1 MAGSGDVQRL
11 AMPDAFRVAL
21 SCLIVDDNSLFLEGA
36 ADLLRREGLD
46 VVGVASNSAEA
57 TRLVTE
63 LRPDVTLVDIDLGDE
78 DGFDL
83 ARRLHEI
90 GGGSK
95 VILVSTHAEEDL
107 AHLIEGSPA
116 LRFIAK
122 ARLSAQA
129 IRDTLGR
136 AA

>member
-1 MAGSGDVQRL
+1 MKCV
-11 AMPDAFRVAL
+11 
-21 SCLIVDDNSLFLEGA
+21 IVDDSSLFLEGA
-36 ADLLRREGLD
+36 VDLLTREGLD
-46 VVGVASNSAEA
+46 VVGVASDSAEA
-57 TRLVTE
+57 IRLVTE

-78 DGFDL
+78 DGFEL
-83 ARRLHEI
+83 AQRLLAI
-90 GGGSK
+90 SGASK

-116 LRFIAK
+116 LGFIAK

-129 IRDTLGR
+129 IRDTLER